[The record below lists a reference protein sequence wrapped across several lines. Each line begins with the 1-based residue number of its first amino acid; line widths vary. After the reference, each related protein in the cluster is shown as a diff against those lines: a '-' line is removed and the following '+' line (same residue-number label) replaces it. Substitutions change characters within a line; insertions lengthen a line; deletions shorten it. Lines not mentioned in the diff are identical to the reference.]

1 MYLFHVTKYATACSS
16 TLVRWD
22 FLYWVQDADG
32 RIQSWLHHKNILWD
46 YRLNIMTRIL
56 EFNCKLY
63 THDWIIF
70 GLVTT
75 QITWI
80 YTGYFSNTISITY
93 THRIHSAARF
103 LSLLSCELH
112 NYTLTSLTIVNH
124 LPHLRQCPET
134 WICTRKE
141 PQGNYTCK
149 CGRLNLHQAPKAHSQ
164 MVHFLIPIFKDFV
177 YTS

>member
-1 MYLFHVTKYATACSS
+1 MAPSSLNMLVTLRNSMYLFQVTKYATVWSL

-22 FLYWVQDADG
+22 FLYWVQDADE

-70 GLVTT
+70 NLVTT

-80 YTGYFSNTISITY
+80 YTGYFSNTISITHA
-93 THRIHSAARF
+93 HRIHSAARF
-103 LSLLSCELH
+103 LSSLSYELH
-112 NYTLTSLTIVNH
+112 NYKLNSLKIVNH
-124 LPHLRQCPET
+124 LPHLRKCPET
-134 WICTRKE
+134 WIWAWKE
-141 PQGNYTCK
+141 PRGNYTCK
-149 CGRLNLHQAPKAHSQ
+149 KW
-164 MVHFLIPIFKDFV
+164 
-177 YTS
+177 